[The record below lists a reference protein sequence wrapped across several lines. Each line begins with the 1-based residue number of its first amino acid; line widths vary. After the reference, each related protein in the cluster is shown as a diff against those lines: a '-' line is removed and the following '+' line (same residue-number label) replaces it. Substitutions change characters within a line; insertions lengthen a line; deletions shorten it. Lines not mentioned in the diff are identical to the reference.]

1 MVSARFC
8 EIYFILQVLKTCI
21 PLIYF
26 RSSLPCGEPSVS
38 VSMLEDELLR
48 FRLQGPLAHPV
59 LLDALQV
66 TTVTPDTST
75 TKDQP
80 VDESSSYWWEKYFKV
95 L

>member
-1 MVSARFC
+1 
-8 EIYFILQVLKTCI
+8 
-21 PLIYF
+21 
-26 RSSLPCGEPSVS
+26 
-38 VSMLEDELLR
+38 MLEDELLR

-66 TTVTPDTST
+66 ATVTPDAST